1 MSYPHQDAIAEV
13 IYAILKLPKHLKEA
27 FSRGNPFDKLLRSY
41 SEFTSSGLPLYKKNW
56 SFNHYPV
63 SIKALA
69 QFKKT
74 NTIKGLHAEH
84 VTPLSLIKNELLE
97 GKQKS
102 LISLKRHLKKH
113 NKVVIVTKDEQRVID
128 KMFRSKMPPNGQSRL
143 EYFGIK
149 IATSTKNN
157 SLNSKK

>member
-41 SEFTSSGLPLYKKNW
+41 SEFTSTGLPLYKKNLG
-56 SFNHYPV
+56 FNHYPV
-63 SIKALA
+63 SVKALA

-74 NTIKGLHAEH
+74 NSIKGLHAEH
-84 VTPLSLIKNELLE
+84 ITPLSLIKAELLN

-102 LISLKRHLKKH
+102 LTSLKRFLRKY
-113 NKVVIVTKDEQRVID
+113 NKVVIVTKTEQRLID
-128 KMFRSKMPPNGQSRL
+128 SSFRSKMPPNGKSRL
-143 EYFGIK
+143 EYFGIRVAK
-149 IATSTKNN
+149 STINN
-157 SLNSKK
+157 SLKSKQ